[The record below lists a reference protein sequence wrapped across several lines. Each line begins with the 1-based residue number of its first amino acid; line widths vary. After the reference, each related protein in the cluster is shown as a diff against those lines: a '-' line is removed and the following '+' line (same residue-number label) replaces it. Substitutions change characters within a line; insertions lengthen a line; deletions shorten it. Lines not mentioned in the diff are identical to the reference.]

1 MQMKMPQFLIY
12 KIQSQ
17 SVRGKAFVLK
27 LPAHVQ
33 NKKEEVEMLNMN
45 MLFNY
50 VGIKYD
56 SGKCR
61 LLTGLDSVM
70 LNNLITYIRYFCEE
84 DPNFVLCRED
94 QLIIK

>member
-1 MQMKMPQFLIY
+1 MQMKMPQLLIY

-17 SVRGKAFVLK
+17 SVREKAFVLK

-50 VGIKYD
+50 VGIKHD

-70 LNNLITYIRYFCEE
+70 LNNLIIYIKYFCEE
-84 DPNFVLCRED
+84 DPNFVLRRED
-94 QLIIK
+94 QLIIT